1 MDELSPARLW
11 LMRIV
16 FTALALLIVFFH
28 LLPIDTQPVSLFAP
42 ELSPPL
48 ATIDPAEAR
57 LRALLDQGTRRILVG
72 PDLLIAFA
80 FAWSLRRP
88 EYVPT
93 LMLAVIFLL
102 SDLLLQRPPGLWAL
116 LALLACENLKGRSRS
131 LRDAT
136 FGAEWIAVAVLLTGI
151 LLVNRFVLS
160 ILLIQPPQL
169 RLSLLELG
177 ITILI
182 YPAVVFVTR
191 SVMGVRRAAPGEL
204 DSLGGRA

>member
-1 MDELSPARLW
+1 MDELSPTRLW
-11 LMRIV
+11 LMRFGFI
-16 FTALALLIVFFH
+16 ALALLIVFFH

-42 ELSPPL
+42 ELSPSL

-57 LRALLDQGTRRILVG
+57 LRALLDQGTQRILVG

-80 FAWSLRRP
+80 LAWSVRRP
-88 EYVPT
+88 EYVPSI
-93 LMLAVIFLL
+93 LLAVVFLF

-116 LALLACENLKGRSRS
+116 LALLACEHLKGRGRS

-136 FGAEWIAVAVLLTGI
+136 FGAEWIAVTTALVGI
-151 LLVNRFVLS
+151 LLANKIVLS
-160 ILLIQPPQL
+160 ILLIPPPPL

-177 ITILI
+177 ATILI

>member
-11 LMRIV
+11 LMRSAFV
-16 FTALALLIVFFH
+16 ALALVILFFN
-28 LLPIDTQPVSLFAP
+28 LLPIDTQPVTLFTP
-42 ELSPPL
+42 DLFPPL
-48 ATIDPAEAR
+48 ADIDPAEAR
-57 LRALLDQGTRRILVG
+57 LRDLLDQGSNRFLIG

-88 EYVPT
+88 EYVPS
-93 LMLAVIFLL
+93 LLLALLFLL
-102 SDLLLQRPPGLWAL
+102 ADLLLQRPPGLWAV

-136 FGAEWIAVAVLLTGI
+136 FGAEWIAVAVLLTVI
-151 LLVNRFVLS
+151 LITNRIVLS
-160 ILLIQPPQL
+160 VVLVAPPQL

-177 ITILI
+177 MTILV

-191 SVMGVRRAAPGEL
+191 SLMGVRRAAPGEL
-204 DSLGGRA
+204 DALGGRA

>member
-1 MDELSPARLW
+1 MDELSPARLL
-11 LMRIV
+11 LMRSLFV
-16 FTALALLIVFFH
+16 ALSLLILFFH
-28 LLPIDTQPVSLFAP
+28 LLPIDTQPVSLFSP

-57 LRALLDQGTRRILVG
+57 LRALLDQGSNRFLIG

-88 EYVPT
+88 EYVPS
-93 LMLAVIFLL
+93 LLLALVFLL
-102 SDLLLQRPPGLWAL
+102 ADLLLQRPPGLWAM
-116 LALLACENLKGRSRS
+116 LALLASENLKGRSRS

-136 FGAEWIAVAVLLTGI
+136 FGAEWIAVSILLAGI
-151 LLVNRFVLS
+151 LILNRFVLS
-160 ILLIQPPQL
+160 LMLVPPPQL

-177 ITILI
+177 GTILI
-182 YPAVVFVTR
+182 YPVVVFITR

-204 DSLGGRA
+204 DTLGGRG

>member
-1 MDELSPARLW
+1 MDELSPARLL
-11 LMRIV
+11 LMRSLFV
-16 FTALALLIVFFH
+16 ALAFLILFFH
-28 LLPIDTQPVSLFAP
+28 LLPIDTQPVSLFTP

-48 ATIDPAEAR
+48 AAIDPAEAR
-57 LRALLDQGTRRILVG
+57 LRALLDQGTQRMLVG
-72 PDLLIAFA
+72 PDFLIAFA
-80 FAWSLRRP
+80 FAWALRRP

-93 LMLAVIFLL
+93 LILAVIFLL
-102 SDLLLQRPPGLWAL
+102 SDLLLQRPPGLWAAA
-116 LALLACENLKGRSRS
+116 ALLACESLKGRSRT

-136 FGAEWIAVAVLLTGI
+136 FGAEWIAVAVMLT
-151 LLVNRFVLS
+151 S
-160 ILLIQPPQL
+160 ILLINRIVLSLVLVQPPPL

-182 YPAVVFVTR
+182 YPVVVFITR

>member
-11 LMRIV
+11 IMRSAFV
-16 FTALALLIVFFH
+16 VLTLLILFFH
-28 LLPIDTQPVSLFAP
+28 LLPLDTQPLALFTP
-42 ELSPPL
+42 ELLPPL
-48 ATIDPAEAR
+48 ADIDPAEAR
-57 LRALLDQGTRRILVG
+57 LRALLDQGNDRVLIG

-88 EYVPT
+88 EYVPA
-93 LMLAVIFLL
+93 LALAVLFLL
-102 SDLLLQRPPGLWAL
+102 TDLLLQRPPGLWAL
-116 LALLACENLKGRSRS
+116 MALLACENLKRRSRS

-136 FGAEWIAVAVLLTGI
+136 FGAEWIAVSVLLTGI
-151 LLVNRFVLS
+151 LIANRIVLS
-160 ILLIQPPQL
+160 LLLVPPPQL

-177 ITILI
+177 ITILV

-204 DSLGGRA
+204 DSLGGRS

>member
-11 LMRIV
+11 LMRSA
-16 FTALALLIVFFH
+16 FTVLALLIVFFH

-48 ATIDPAEAR
+48 ASIDPAEAR
-57 LRALLDQGTRRILVG
+57 LRALLDQGTQRTLIG
-72 PDLLIAFA
+72 PDLFIAFA

-93 LMLAVIFLL
+93 LLLAVLFLL

-136 FGAEWIAVAVLLTGI
+136 FGAEWVAVALLLAGI
-151 LLVNRFVLS
+151 LIANRIVLS
-160 ILLIQPPQL
+160 ILLVSPPDL

-177 ITILI
+177 VTILI
-182 YPAVVFVTR
+182 YPAVVFITR

>member
-11 LMRIV
+11 LMRSAFV
-16 FTALALLIVFFH
+16 ALALVILFFN
-28 LLPIDTQPVSLFAP
+28 LLPIDTQPVTLFTP
-42 ELSPPL
+42 DLFPPL
-48 ATIDPAEAR
+48 ADIDPAEAR
-57 LRALLDQGTRRILVG
+57 LRDLLNQGSNRFLIG

-88 EYVPT
+88 EYVPS
-93 LMLAVIFLL
+93 LLLALLFLL
-102 SDLLLQRPPGLWAL
+102 ADLLLQRPPGLWAV

-136 FGAEWIAVAVLLTGI
+136 FGAEWIAVAVLLTVI
-151 LLVNRFVLS
+151 LMTNRIVLS
-160 ILLIQPPQL
+160 VVLVVPPQL

-177 ITILI
+177 MTILV

-191 SVMGVRRAAPGEL
+191 SLMGVRRAAPGEL
-204 DSLGGRA
+204 DALGGRA

>member
-1 MDELSPARLW
+1 MNELSPARLW
-11 LMRIV
+11 LMR
-16 FTALALLIVFFH
+16 TAFVLLALLIMFFH
-28 LLPIDTQPVSLFAP
+28 LLPLNTQPVTLFAP

-48 ATIDPAEAR
+48 ASIDPAEAR
-57 LRALLDQGTRRILVG
+57 LRALLEQGSTRMWVS

-80 FAWSLRRP
+80 CAWSLRRP

-93 LMLAVIFLL
+93 LMLALLFLL

-136 FGAEWIAVAVLLTGI
+136 FGAEWVAVAVLLAMILVVNRVVLGV
-151 LLVNRFVLS
+151 LLVN
-160 ILLIQPPQL
+160 PPQL

-177 ITILI
+177 VTIAI
-182 YPAVVFVTR
+182 YPVAVFITR

-204 DSLGGRA
+204 DALGGRG

>member
-1 MDELSPARLW
+1 MDELSPARIW
-11 LMRIV
+11 LMRSIFV
-16 FTALALLIVFFH
+16 VLALLIMFFH
-28 LLPIDTQPVSLFAP
+28 LLPFDTQPVSLFSP
-42 ELSPPL
+42 ELLPPL

-57 LRALLDQGTRRILVG
+57 LRDLLDLGSSRFLVG

-88 EYVPT
+88 EYIPA
-93 LMLAVIFLL
+93 LLLALIFLL
-102 SDLLLQRPPGLWAL
+102 ADLLLQRPPGLWAM
-116 LALLACENLKGRSRS
+116 LALLASENLKGRSRS

-151 LLVNRFVLS
+151 LILNRIVLALTLV
-160 ILLIQPPQL
+160 PAPQL

-177 ITILI
+177 VTILV

-191 SVMGVRRAAPGEL
+191 SIMGVRRAAPGEL
-204 DSLGGRA
+204 DTLGGRG

>member
-11 LMRIV
+11 LMRSV
-16 FTALALLIVFFH
+16 FVALALVIVFFH
-28 LLPIDTQPVSLFAP
+28 LLPIDTQPVSLFTP
-42 ELSPPL
+42 ELFPPL
-48 ATIDPAEAR
+48 ETIDPAEAR
-57 LRALLDQGTRRILVG
+57 LRALLDQGTNRVWVG

-88 EYVPT
+88 EYVPA
-93 LMLAVIFLL
+93 LLLAAIFLL

-116 LALLACENLKGRSRS
+116 LALLACNNLRNRSRS

-136 FGAEWIAVAVLLTGI
+136 FGAEWIAVSLLLVGI
-151 LLVNRFVLS
+151 LLMNRIVLT
-160 ILLIQPPQL
+160 ILLVQPPQL
-169 RLSLLELG
+169 RLSLMELG
-177 ITILI
+177 MTILV

-191 SVMGVRRAAPGEL
+191 SLMGVRRAAPGEL